1 MNPVEYVF
9 QNLSPDFSSRF
20 AQNLSCEALV
30 GRKCLDG
37 YIPVLVSGIIV
48 ACADRD
54 KLNQTWDLIRHPA
67 LGDVRM
73 LGFGKQSENAGITND
88 IAQYCQETFGPSWLQ
103 IQEELRNIN
112 GIVANSGWQNSITD
126 VTSIVFSIFQKKI
139 QENNWGSDEFSTWLA
154 NHKAKMFSL
163 VPPSISEIMNLGP
176 KASNTS
182 EAPPEQHR
190 PFWWIWLIGLL
201 ALMTAIF
208 MGLKTC
214 QKEVSKT
221 PVATVKNIDP
231 YAGLD
236 LVTRSKWENLG
247 LKMNYRLL
255 NGREYEFP
263 DRGVELKL
271 ITYLDNPKTNIEEV
285 KWFDFDRILFSTGSA
300 ELNPASLDQI
310 GGIYEILNAYPSIE
324 VKIGGYTDNVGDP
337 AQNLQLSQARAERIM
352 KELINMGISSN
363 RLKAEGY
370 GEQHPVGD
378 NNTEEGRELNRRVAL
393 RVMRM

>member
-9 QNLSPDFSSRF
+9 QNLSPDFSTRL

-30 GRKCLDG
+30 GRKCMEA
-37 YIPVLVSGIIV
+37 YIPVLVSGLIV

-54 KLNQTWDLIRHPA
+54 KLNQTWDLIRNPA
-67 LGDVRM
+67 LLDVRL
-73 LGFGKQSENAGITND
+73 LGFGKQVDNVGVTND
-88 IAQYCQETFGPSWLQ
+88 IAQYCQEIFGPSWHP
-103 IQEELRNIN
+103 IQEELLSLN
-112 GIVANSGWQNSITD
+112 GIASNSGWQKSVTD
-126 VTSIVFSIFQKKI
+126 VTSIVFSILQKKI

-154 NHKAKMFSL
+154 NHKAKIFSM

-182 EAPPEQHR
+182 EAPQEKYK
-190 PFWWIWLIGLL
+190 PFWWIWLIGIL
-201 ALMTAIF
+201 ALIASIF

-214 QKEVSKT
+214 QKDVSIT
-221 PVATVKNIDP
+221 PAPRVKNIDP

-255 NGREYEFP
+255 NGNEYEFP

-271 ITYLDNPKTNIEEV
+271 ITYLDDPKTNVEEV

-310 GGIYEILNAYPSIE
+310 GGIYEILNAYPNIE

-352 KELINMGISSN
+352 KELITMGISSN

-393 RVMRM
+393 RVMKM